1 MVESSRLLERAH
13 ALHVPAEHAS
23 YAAMYGIDPGM
34 IARAMSSR
42 PLWALGYV
50 DRALTRA
57 RETLAIASTQREP
70 PTLVFALMVLQGVLA
85 YRGDAAEAV
94 TIGDKNIALC
104 REHGLPQEAEW
115 SRSFQGAALITLGR
129 VDEGIDLLKDSL
141 AVQEGL
147 KTHLARPMFLALL
160 TQGLLQASRVEEGL
174 QGVDE
179 GLLWAERT
187 AEGGYVAELY
197 RVRGELLRL
206 GGNDA
211 AAEASLRQ
219 ALEHASGQ
227 HAKSFELRAA
237 MGLARLLAA
246 SGRAT
251 EARAVMRPVYE
262 WFTEGLETRD
272 LVAARTILSE
282 IG

>member
-1 MVESSRLLERAH
+1 MGTRTSRSA
-13 ALHVPAEHAS
+13 
-23 YAAMYGIDPGM
+23 
-34 IARAMSSR
+34 
-42 PLWALGYV
+42 
-50 DRALTRA
+50 
-57 RETLAIASTQREP
+57 ASTGCRRKP
-70 PTLVFALMVLQGVLA
+70 NG
-85 YRGDAAEAV
+85 AARFRA
-94 TIGDKNIALC
+94 
-104 REHGLPQEAEW
+104 
-115 SRSFQGAALITLGR
+115 AALITLGR

-174 QGVDE
+174 QAVDE

-187 AEGGYVAELY
+187 AEGGYVAELH

-219 ALEHASGQ
+219 ALEYAAGQ